1 MAQGWSAIEVLGEP
15 GEHPDPLGWERAS
28 FERALEAAGA
38 AQVLVIGKSLASMF
52 AAEVS
57 ERGLPAVWLT
67 PLLSEASVIAG
78 LARARRATLLVGGT
92 ADAAWRG
99 DAIPDNPLLEALEL
113 PGVDHGDPARSP
125 DITACRPDLGP
136 TALFA
141 QRSTTATPSPA
152 ELDAVMGALVRQLVN
167 PG

>member
-67 PLLSEASVIAG
+67 PLLSAG
-78 LARARRATLLVGGT
+78 RPT
-92 ADAAWRG
+92 
-99 DAIPDNPLLEALEL
+99 L
-113 PGVDHGDPARSP
+113 PGEAMRF
-125 DITACRPDLGP
+125 P
-136 TALFA
+136 TTLCS
-141 QRSTTATPSPA
+141 RLWSYPESTT
-152 ELDAVMGALVRQLVN
+152 VIQLAARI
-167 PG
+167 